1 LTLILMLVGCLATVG
16 LVSGCGSSSSNSS
29 TAAQSSSST
38 THFAKTKFLLHAGL
52 AFGAFHR
59 YIYKPFKA
67 GDFKHPFLHKLT
79 LVKAAV
85 AALFVEHELRLAAT
99 DVKSSKILSKLFSP
113 LTAVADKISSLKDSI
128 KDGSISSSDMDGV
141 QSQLTSISKTASSKG
156 QSIQN
161 AIPSAG
167 QLASG
172 LG

>member
-1 LTLILMLVGCLATVG
+1 MVVGCLATVG
-16 LVSGCGSSSSNSS
+16 LVSACGSSSSNSS
-29 TAAQSSSST
+29 AQSSGST

-59 YIYKPFKA
+59 YIYEPFKA

-79 LVKAAV
+79 LIKAGLS
-85 AALFVEHELRLAAT
+85 ALFIEHELKLAAT

-113 LTAVADKISSLKDSI
+113 LTAVAAKISSLKDSI
-128 KDGSISSSDMDGV
+128 KDGSISSSDMSGL
-141 QSQLTSISKTASSKG
+141 QSDLTSISKTASSKG
-156 QSIQN
+156 QTIQN

-172 LG
+172 AG